1 MEDTRKEGVLKPGAR
16 DETAASSWA
25 LQPGE
30 SAGPGGGVPG
40 SVCFLQLCVK
50 ALRPSSW
57 GNLRMIAQR
66 KVSSFFHDSH
76 RKRKKITLSF

>member
-30 SAGPGGGVPG
+30 SAGPGGGGARVRLFPAA
-40 SVCFLQLCVK
+40 VCESTAALQLGKPQDDCTEEGQ
-50 ALRPSSW
+50 L
-57 GNLRMIAQR
+57 
-66 KVSSFFHDSH
+66 F
-76 RKRKKITLSF
+76 LS